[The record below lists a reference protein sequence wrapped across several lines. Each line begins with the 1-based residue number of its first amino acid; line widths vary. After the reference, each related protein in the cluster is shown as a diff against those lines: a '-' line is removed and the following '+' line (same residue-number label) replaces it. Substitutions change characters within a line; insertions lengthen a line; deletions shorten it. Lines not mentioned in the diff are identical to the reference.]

1 MQACWGKYAAENW
14 MKMNQPAKQKP
25 HFSLLIYRG
34 CLEFDHGSDS
44 DYFLVDARQSLSR
57 LVILSG

>member
-1 MQACWGKYAAENW
+1 MQAFWGKYAAENGIK
-14 MKMNQPAKQKP
+14 MKQLAKQKP

-44 DYFLVDARQSLSR
+44 DYFLVDAQQSLFS